1 MGPAPERG
9 RLTTTSLAGIAV
21 FGALSAILTYFSQS
35 LGLNFP
41 LVPYLQFDLGEVAIV
56 LALFVFGP
64 FPAVVSTF
72 VEFVT
77 LEGIGQNV
85 PWGPVLK
92 LLSMVSSVAGIWL
105 GVNFASRLRRTSV
118 QNLFEAGTGFGAA
131 VRASFMTIPNYLY
144 LVLVYAEPNGSA
156 LMLVL
161 VYTAI
166 FNVLQLGFVMTVS
179 YAVLKVPQVQ
189 GLKIGGRT
197 LWVMTVTQVPAQ
209 GAGLQQPRVSG

>member
-9 RLTTTSLAGIAV
+9 RLTTTSLAGVAI

-41 LVPYLQFDLGEVAIV
+41 LVTYLQFDLGEVAIV

-72 VEFVT
+72 VEFIT
-77 LEGIGQNV
+77 LESIGQNV

-92 LLSMVSSVAGIWL
+92 LLSMVSSVAGIWV
-105 GVNFASRLRRTSV
+105 GVGLATRLRRTSV
-118 QNLFEAGTGFGAA
+118 QSLFGAGTAIGAA
-131 VRASFMTIPNYLY
+131 VRASFMTLPNYLY

-161 VYTAI
+161 AYTAI
-166 FNVLQLGFVMTVS
+166 FNVLQLAFVMTIS
-179 YAVLKVPQVQ
+179 YAVLKVPHVQ
-189 GLKIGGRT
+189 GLKIGGRS
-197 LWVMTVTQVPAQ
+197 LWVMAVTQGPAQ
-209 GAGLQQPRVSG
+209 RVGMPPTQVSG